1 MDSYRVLVV
10 EDHEPLRNAV
20 RDLLESDGYVVSTAM
35 NGLHALQV
43 MREVRPDLILADI
56 TMPRMDGYEFY
67 QTVRS
72 NPNWTPIPFIFLTA
86 KADRED
92 ILKGKNLGPDD
103 YLTKPFDPQ
112 ELLVTIRSRLDRVQA
127 IRRSAEVEL
136 DELKTQI
143 VTALG
148 HEMRTP
154 LTYIRGYTELALEDI
169 ASLSPGNLQTFLL
182 GIRSGSD
189 RMTHLLDDLLLLIR
203 LDTGQTADEF
213 RLLAHRSSNPD
224 HIISEAVENYR
235 ATATA
240 QGVLLNTE
248 IAPDLPTVVLCD
260 SLLIDAIGRLIDNGI
275 KFSRSENRI
284 VTVRASAEAT
294 QLAIAVSDH
303 GVGIAANDI
312 PLLFQRFRQINRATM
327 EQQGVG
333 AGLAIAQELVK
344 LHGGEITVQ
353 SEPAKG
359 STFTILIPPAE

>member
-1 MDSYRVLVV
+1 
-10 EDHEPLRNAV
+10 
-20 RDLLESDGYVVSTAM
+20 
-35 NGLHALQV
+35 
-43 MREVRPDLILADI
+43 
-56 TMPRMDGYEFY
+56 
-67 QTVRS
+67 
-72 NPNWTPIPFIFLTA
+72 
-86 KADRED
+86 
-92 ILKGKNLGPDD
+92 
-103 YLTKPFDPQ
+103 
-112 ELLVTIRSRLDRVQA
+112 
-127 IRRSAEVEL
+127 
-136 DELKTQI
+136 
-143 VTALG
+143 
-148 HEMRTP
+148 
-154 LTYIRGYTELALEDI
+154 
-169 ASLSPGNLQTFLL
+169 
-182 GIRSGSD
+182 
-189 RMTHLLDDLLLLIR
+189 MTHLLDDLLLLIR